1 MIPAQIRR
9 FRERVLV
16 LLVGLIGLLPAYGSA
31 ESFPLEQV
39 RGLLPKDGDLVD
51 VMAMAAPERCQELSA
66 KFKAGV
72 SLHPE
77 WWLDYVKKGEPGQPL
92 AYHPNF
98 GMTEAEY
105 EEMSQC
111 ITEMRLE
118 KIAEA
123 KLGVKSDGPDRYIL
137 DGGEKLPSLSGIV
150 IDLQT
155 QVVETP
161 FGLCRTWSRIEASSS
176 QRVTGPWEGYQWT
189 AEEGVSDLQQAKGV
203 DDVMS
208 ADAFFAK
215 FSLGR
220 FQSEPARGLLRYKV
234 TRLHSGEKEDKE
246 FILRYTIPF
255 H

>member
-9 FRERVLV
+9 FRKMAVV
-16 LLVGLIGLLPAYGSA
+16 LLVGLMGLFPVLGSA
-31 ESFPLEQV
+31 EPFPLEQI

-51 VMAMAAPERCQELSA
+51 VMALVAPERCQELSV

-77 WWLDYVKKGEPGQPL
+77 WWLDYVKRGEPGQPL

-111 ITEMRLE
+111 VTEMRLE
-118 KIAEA
+118 KISEA
-123 KLGVKSDGPDRYIL
+123 RLGVKPDGQDRYVL
-137 DGGEKLPSLSGIV
+137 DGGDKLPSLSGVV
-150 IDLQT
+150 IDLQA

-161 FGLCRTWSRIEASSS
+161 FGVCKTWSRIEATLS

-208 ADAFFAK
+208 ADVFFAK

-220 FQSEPARGLLRYKV
+220 FQNEARGLLRYKV

-246 FILRYTIPF
+246 FILRYAISS

>member
-1 MIPAQIRR
+1 MTSPQRRR
-9 FRERVLV
+9 FQEALI
-16 LLVGLIGLLPAYGSA
+16 LLVGLIGLFPTLGSA
-31 ESFPLEQV
+31 EPFPSDQIRE
-39 RGLLPKDGDLVD
+39 LLPKDGEFVD

-77 WWLDYVKKGEPGQPL
+77 WWLDYVKRGEPGQPL
-92 AYHPNF
+92 AYHSNF

-123 KLGVKSDGPDRYIL
+123 RLGVKPDGPDRYVL
-137 DGGEKLPSLSGIV
+137 DGGDKLPSLSGIV
-150 IDLQT
+150 IDLQA

-161 FGLCRTWSRIEASSS
+161 FGVCRTWSRIEASSS

-189 AEEGVSDLQQAKGV
+189 AEEGVSDLQQAKDV
-203 DDVMS
+203 NDVMS
-208 ADAFFAK
+208 ADVFFAK

-220 FQSEPARGLLRYKV
+220 FQSDPALGLLRYKV

-246 FILRYTIPF
+246 FILRYAIPS